1 MFPTQIHT
9 TAVYIYI
16 QSQILDDLGSICRNF
31 QIALVEDGN
40 ISISPL
46 KGGLINDTYQVNV
59 NASSYVLQRVN
70 TSVFRHYDKLMQ
82 NISKVLNHIQVKTRG
97 TVSYMLELIPTLC
110 GEFYWSRKSNNDSV
124 EVWRMYNYIPNSVT
138 YPVAATNSILY
149 EAGRAY
155 GQFQYAVHDIPPCSL
170 YETIPDFHNTP
181 KRLEAFRKAV
191 SEDAC
196 HRVEDLREEIDFIES
211 HSWLSY
217 SIVSLL
223 EDGTLPKRIVHNDTK
238 LENVLFDQHSNRAIC
253 VIDYDTVMP
262 NGSMLYDFGDAIRS
276 MASSSSEDE
285 PDLAKVW
292 FDLTRF
298 KCFSE
303 GFLREVISIIAKKEI
318 TMLSMG
324 AIVITFEQAIRFLTD
339 YLMGDVY
346 FKVTFSKHNLV
357 RAKNQL
363 KLVKEMLEKKDSMEE
378 IVSNCC
384 QSFENLA
391 ACFENIKA
399 SEL

>member
-1 MFPTQIHT
+1 MFPTQLHT
-9 TAVYIYI
+9 DVHIYI
-16 QSQILDDLGSICRNF
+16 QSQILEDLGSICQNF
-31 QIALVEDGN
+31 HIAPVEDGN

-59 NASSYVLQRVN
+59 NTSSYVLQRVN
-70 TSVFRHYDKLMQ
+70 TSVFRDCDKLMQ

-97 TVSYMLELIPTLC
+97 TVSYMLELIPTLS
-110 GEFYWSRKSNNDSV
+110 GEFYWSRNSNNNSV

-138 YPVAATNSILY
+138 YPVATKTSILY
-149 EAGRAY
+149 EAGKAY
-155 GQFQYAVHDIPPCSL
+155 GQFQCVVHDIPPCSL

-191 SEDAC
+191 SEDAW
-196 HRVEDLREEIDFIES
+196 HRVEDAREEIDFIES
-211 HSWLSY
+211 HSWLAY

-292 FDLTRF
+292 FDLTRY
-298 KCFSE
+298 KRFSE

-339 YLMGDVY
+339 YLMGDIY

-363 KLVKEMLEKKDSMEE
+363 KLVKDMLEKKDSMEE

-384 QSFENLA
+384 QSFENHA
-391 ACFENIKA
+391 ASFEIIKA
-399 SEL
+399 SEF